1 MNDDQEMAALRSK
14 FSELAECHARELRAW
29 LDRADVNHADLK
41 RMVHNL
47 AGTAGMLG
55 FDDVA
60 EVQLMNTAFRA
71 EKSYGELRQFCCVGD
86 NVMMRAPLVA
96 MSRRRFATRKN
107 CFGRNGVADSGEN
120 HRRET
125 SGIKPR

>member
-60 EVQLMNTAFRA
+60 EAAVLANDQFNSGCVPSREELTRLLSAL
-71 EKSYGELRQFCCVGD
+71 ESTKSG
-86 NVMMRAPLVA
+86 
-96 MSRRRFATRKN
+96 
-107 CFGRNGVADSGEN
+107 
-120 HRRET
+120 
-125 SGIKPR
+125 PR